1 MRKLL
6 REPLIHFLVLGAIL
20 FLVFD
25 LTSETDRP
33 GERRIVVTPEQVDQ
47 LAARFSRTW
56 LRPPTPGELD
66 GRIERYVRSEI
77 FYREAQAMGLG

>member
-1 MRKLL
+1 MLRLW
-6 REPLIHFLVLGAIL
+6 REPLIHFMILGAVL
-20 FLVFD
+20 FLAFG
-25 LTSETDRP
+25 LSSETDQP